1 MKKRMLYKLSW
12 GILLAGLTACSDLTD
27 SYKEYLDWGERVYAG
42 KMDSVGVRPGR
53 LRQQLDF
60 FYTSPRLSR
69 GVIYW
74 NQKQDSL
81 EFDIPA
87 DGSRQ
92 FSEIISPLAEG
103 EYGYIVYTYDQYGNP
118 SRPLEYSGRVYG
130 PSYESILL
138 TADLEKV
145 ENHDTQFYIKW
156 KNVSEMEGMN
166 LRYENKSGRMDT
178 LFVPSSQAECT
189 VDAVPGS
196 EYSYTT
202 IHRPG
207 HSIDSLVSEAVI
219 GKFPYYKTGFHI
231 YNLPTNTPTE
241 WGWNPENLCDG
252 NLETGWHTGEGSGG
266 KLPHQMT
273 FELDR
278 PTELHTFKIYQR
290 AQDDWA
296 FRAGNPK
303 KYTLWGT
310 NSLPAEDGSDE
321 GWTMLGEFQSVKPSG
336 LPVGTLTDADIA
348 YARAGESYDIPEVGI
363 FRYLRIKVLES
374 WGGEQ
379 AVHFMELEFFGIPHE
394 ETGINDSNS

>member
-1 MKKRMLYKLSW
+1 M
-12 GILLAGLTACSDLTD
+12 
-27 SYKEYLDWGERVYAG
+27 
-42 KMDSVGVRPGR
+42 
-53 LRQQLDF
+53 
-60 FYTSPRLSR
+60 
-69 GVIYW
+69 
-74 NQKQDSL
+74 
-81 EFDIPA
+81 
-87 DGSRQ
+87 
-92 FSEIISPLAEG
+92 AEG

-241 WGWNPENLCDG
+241 WK
-252 NLETGWHTGEGSGG
+252 SGARLAYRRGQWG
-266 KLPHQMT
+266 KVT
-273 FELDR
+273 
-278 PTELHTFKIYQR
+278 
-290 AQDDWA
+290 ASDD
-296 FRAGNPK
+296 F
-303 KYTLWGT
+303 
-310 NSLPAEDGSDE
+310 
-321 GWTMLGEFQSVKPSG
+321 
-336 LPVGTLTDADIA
+336 
-348 YARAGESYDIPEVGI
+348 
-363 FRYLRIKVLES
+363 
-374 WGGEQ
+374 
-379 AVHFMELEFFGIPHE
+379 
-394 ETGINDSNS
+394 